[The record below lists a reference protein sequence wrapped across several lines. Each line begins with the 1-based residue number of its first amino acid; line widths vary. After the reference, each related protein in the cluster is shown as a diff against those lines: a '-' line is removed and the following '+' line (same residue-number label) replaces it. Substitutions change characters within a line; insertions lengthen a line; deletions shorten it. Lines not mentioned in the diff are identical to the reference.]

1 MSFKLATSSW
11 DHKEFDAIQRVIQ
24 SNNFTM
30 GKEVSKAEELFAAW
44 NGSKYSV
51 MVNSGSSAN
60 LLMVAS
66 LFFTKND
73 SIKLNKG
80 DEVIVPA
87 VSWSTTY
94 YPLQQYGLHLKFV
107 DIDPESLNYDIEILN
122 DAITDKTK
130 LIMCVNLLGNPN
142 NFDEIIDISNKR
154 NIVIIEDNCESLG
167 ATYNNKKTG
176 TFGLIGSYSSYFSHH
191 ISSMEGGFVNTDDE
205 EIYHILLSL
214 RSHGWTRHLP
224 EINKVS
230 GKKSADEFEESFNF
244 VLPGYNL
251 RPIEFMGAIAI
262 EQIKKL
268 DKIISGRRKNAVK
281 FLDLLAKYPN
291 FRTQKE
297 IHVSSWFGFSLV
309 CSGKLQ
315 NMRKNVLDIFVE
327 EGIDIR
333 PIVGGNFTKNKV
345 MDHMSFSIH
354 KDLNNSNNLD
364 KNGFFIGNHH
374 YEMTK
379 EFSALEK
386 ALHRCESL

>member
-1 MSFKLATSSW
+1 MSFKLATSTW
-11 DHKEFDAIQRVIQ
+11 DHKELDAIQRVIQ
-24 SNNFTM
+24 SNNYTM
-30 GKEVSKAEELFAAW
+30 GKEVAKAEKLFAAW

-60 LLMVAS
+60 LLMVAA
-66 LFFTKND
+66 LFFTKD
-73 SIKLNKG
+73 SSLRLKKG

-94 YPLQQYGLHLKFV
+94 YPLQQYGLHLKFI
-107 DIDPESLNYDIEILN
+107 DIDPETLNYDTEILN
-122 DAITDKTK
+122 DAISDKTK

-142 NFDEIIDISNKR
+142 SFEEIIDIANKKD
-154 NIVIIEDNCESLG
+154 IVVIEDNCESLG

-224 EINKVS
+224 EVNKVS
-230 GKKSADEFEESFNF
+230 GKKSTNEFEESFKF

-268 DKIISGRRKNAVK
+268 DEIIYGRRKNAIK
-281 FLDLLAKYPN
+281 FLELLSKYPD
-291 FRTQKE
+291 FKTQKE
-297 IHVSSWFGFSLV
+297 IHASSWFGFSLI

-315 NMRKNVLDIFVE
+315 NMRKEVLDIFLK

-345 MDHMSFSIH
+345 MDHMSFSIY
-354 KDLNNSNNLD
+354 KDLDNSDNLD

-374 YEMTK
+374 YEMTN
-379 EFSALEK
+379 EFASLKK
-386 ALHRCESL
+386 ALDKCELL